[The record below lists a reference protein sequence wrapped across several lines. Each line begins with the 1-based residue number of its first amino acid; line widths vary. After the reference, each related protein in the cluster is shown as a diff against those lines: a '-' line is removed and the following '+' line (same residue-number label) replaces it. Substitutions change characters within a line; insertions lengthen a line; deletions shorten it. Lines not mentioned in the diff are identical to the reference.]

1 MYRFRSEPD
10 LLRLLNKRRNNK
22 DCDGLRDEINHQ
34 PSNKSQHSLI
44 ISNRL
49 RQHQQ
54 LIKSHQLNRKQSQQK
69 FLSDS
74 KSEGMMINSPLLK
87 QDENLNLLT
96 CDNNSPD
103 RPSDN
108 QYNSTIK
115 TKIRNSRL
123 SLSDLS
129 LTRGTQPVVSSSST
143 NQQRLNNLRLVGL
156 ITRLRP
162 SLTRKNTSNSAQQ
175 IESEEPTLSNQTIN
189 PESINHQSEPTTVS
203 ILSSQQ
209 MTITSTLTNHKTQT
223 NSQTKPT
230 TIRPQTPDLTN
241 SRPKSPSL
249 INLANL
255 VENWGGGGPSE
266 LSYRLPDPPSP
277 ISAFEINLSTQ
288 SNNSQS
294 RSEMFNVPSSQEL
307 SEEWSEPSS
316 LGSLP
321 PSEHPESNRSNA
333 PGPSQ
338 PEHLANHQSSSELE
352 IKLKDEESED
362 DDDVLGDE
370 ELYSAQTH
378 LSPKDEILTIYS
390 PSREVLHIIFQD
402 LNGDDLIAEPVKLQS
417 SQKNYHWLRAFTISV
432 LKNERNLTINSS
444 RSSSSS
450 FSSSISEAFHQLL
463 PCSSTPSPVFM
474 STKSFNNSLDP
485 LQSSQSHSSDIIRPG
500 TSHASEQN
508 PTIAETF
515 LSGSNLRMDARNEL
529 KMLKRSQKIRNESVF
544 HKAVVKK
551 LSTSWRAISA
561 NVGFP
566 RENETA
572 NVLIKKKDKA
582 SAKGQ
587 KSGGNKNNEMVR
599 IIKEQALKFEKERHG
614 LTSKLVKL
622 TSSNQVLEREVEAEV
637 KYGPYSI
644 PCMPL
649 KCNLMPG
656 VDFGW

>member
-1 MYRFRSEPD
+1 MYQFRSEPD
-10 LLRLLNKRRNNK
+10 LLRLLNNRRNNK

-34 PSNKSQHSLI
+34 PSYKSQHSLI
-44 ISNRL
+44 INNRL

-54 LIKSHQLNRKQSQQK
+54 LIKSHQLDRKQSQQK

-74 KSEGMMINSPLLK
+74 KSEGMMINSPLLN

-108 QYNSTIK
+108 QYDSTIK

-209 MTITSTLTNHKTQT
+209 MTISTST
-223 NSQTKPT
+223 TKPT

-241 SRPKSPSL
+241 SRPKSPSQ

-294 RSEMFNVPSSQEL
+294 RSEMSNVPSSQEL

-316 LGSLP
+316 LGSDYPYHHKNTQNLT
-321 PSEHPESNRSNA
+321 
-333 PGPSQ
+333 
-338 PEHLANHQSSSELE
+338 ANHQSSSELE
-352 IKLKDEESED
+352 IKRKDEESED

-378 LSPKDEILTIYS
+378 LSPKDEILPIYS
-390 PSREVLHIIFQD
+390 PSREVACKVTIIT
-402 LNGDDLIAEPVKLQS
+402 E
-417 SQKNYHWLRAFTISV
+417 
-432 LKNERNLTINSS
+432 E
-444 RSSSSS
+444 
-450 FSSSISEAFHQLL
+450 
-463 PCSSTPSPVFM
+463 
-474 STKSFNNSLDP
+474 
-485 LQSSQSHSSDIIRPG
+485 
-500 TSHASEQN
+500 
-508 PTIAETF
+508 
-515 LSGSNLRMDARNEL
+515 LSLRMDARNEL

-551 LSTSWRAISA
+551 LSTSWRTISA

-572 NVLIKKKDKA
+572 NVLIKKKSTNIL
-582 SAKGQ
+582 SAKSILTG
-587 KSGGNKNNEMVR
+587 
-599 IIKEQALKFEKERHG
+599 EK
-614 LTSKLVKL
+614 T
-622 TSSNQVLEREVEAEV
+622 EA
-637 KYGPYSI
+637 KAP
-644 PCMPL
+644 
-649 KCNLMPG
+649 KK
-656 VDFGW
+656 

>member
-209 MTITSTLTNHKTQT
+209 MTISTST
-223 NSQTKPT
+223 TKPT

-277 ISAFEINLSTQ
+277 ISAFEINLS
-288 SNNSQS
+288 SHLN
-294 RSEMFNVPSSQEL
+294 RSLNQDQICSNVPSSQEL
-307 SEEWSEPSS
+307 SEEWSEPSIR
-316 LGSLP
+316 SLP

-352 IKLKDEESED
+352 IKRKDEESED

-378 LSPKDEILTIYS
+378 LSPKDEILPIYS
-390 PSREVLHIIFQD
+390 PSREVLHIIVQD
-402 LNGDDLIAEPVKLQS
+402 LNGDDLVAEP
-417 SQKNYHWLRAFTISV
+417 
-432 LKNERNLTINSS
+432 RNLTINSS

-508 PTIAETF
+508 PTRAEKF

-529 KMLKRSQKIRNESVF
+529 KMLKRSQKIRNESYHSSLSRNSWWVPGVF

-551 LSTSWRAISA
+551 LSTSWRTIFA

>member
-1 MYRFRSEPD
+1 MYQFRSEPD
-10 LLRLLNKRRNNK
+10 LLRLLNNRRNNK

-44 ISNRL
+44 INNRL

-54 LIKSHQLNRKQSQQK
+54 LIKSHQLDRKQSQQK

-74 KSEGMMINSPLLK
+74 KSEGMMINSPLLN

-103 RPSDN
+103 RPSNN

-203 ILSSQQ
+203 ILSFQQ
-209 MTITSTLTNHKTQT
+209 TSTLTNHKIRPTPKPKST
-223 NSQTKPT
+223 STTKPT
-230 TIRPQTPDLTN
+230 TIRPQTPVLTN
-241 SRPKSPSL
+241 SRPKSPSQ

-266 LSYRLPDPPSP
+266 LSYRLPDSPSP

-294 RSEMFNVPSSQEL
+294 RSEMSNVPSSQEL
-307 SEEWSEPSS
+307 NPYHNKNTQN
-316 LGSLP
+316 LT
-321 PSEHPESNRSNA
+321 
-333 PGPSQ
+333 
-338 PEHLANHQSSSELE
+338 ANHQSSSELE
-352 IKLKDEESED
+352 IKRKDEESED

-378 LSPKDEILTIYS
+378 LSPKDEILPIYS
-390 PSREVLHIIFQD
+390 PSRE
-402 LNGDDLIAEPVKLQS
+402 LQS
-417 SQKNYHWLRAFTISV
+417 SQKNYHWLRAFTILV

-500 TSHASEQN
+500 TSHASERN
-508 PTIAETF
+508 PTRAETF
-515 LSGSNLRMDARNEL
+515 LSGSNLKTEA
-529 KMLKRSQKIRNESVF
+529 
-544 HKAVVKK
+544 KA
-551 LSTSWRAISA
+551 
-561 NVGFP
+561 P
-566 RENETA
+566 
-572 NVLIKKKDKA
+572 KKK
-582 SAKGQ
+582 
-587 KSGGNKNNEMVR
+587 
-599 IIKEQALKFEKERHG
+599 EKEVG
-614 LTSKLVKL
+614 LKLIERIKCKQTGKDEDKVSYLMRLASKVNNSQIASLL
-622 TSSNQVLEREVEAEV
+622 
-637 KYGPYSI
+637 
-644 PCMPL
+644 
-649 KCNLMPG
+649 
-656 VDFGW
+656 

>member
-10 LLRLLNKRRNNK
+10 LLRLLNNRRNNK

-44 ISNRL
+44 INNRL
-49 RQHQQ
+49 RQNQQ

-69 FLSDS
+69 FLSDY
-74 KSEGMMINSPLLK
+74 KSEGMMINSPLLN
-87 QDENLNLLT
+87 QDKKLNLLT

-108 QYNSTIK
+108 QYDSTIK

-162 SLTRKNTSNSAQQ
+162 SLTRKNTFNSAQQ
-175 IESEEPTLSNQTIN
+175 IESEESTLSNQTIN

-209 MTITSTLTNHKTQT
+209 MTISTST
-223 NSQTKPT
+223 TKPT

-241 SRPKSPSL
+241 SRPKSPSQ

-255 VENWGGGGPSE
+255 VENWGGGDQPIHPVKQ
-266 LSYRLPDPPSP
+266 LSK
-277 ISAFEINLSTQ
+277 Q
-288 SNNSQS
+288 SQPFSQPG
-294 RSEMFNVPSSQEL
+294 SEMSNVPSTQEL

-333 PGPSQ
+333 PGRSQ
-338 PEHLANHQSSSELE
+338 PEHLANHQSSSKLE
-352 IKLKDEESED
+352 IKRKDEESED

-370 ELYSAQTH
+370 GLYSAQTH
-378 LSPKDEILTIYS
+378 LSPKDEILPIYS
-390 PSREVLHIIFQD
+390 PSR
-402 LNGDDLIAEPVKLQS
+402 
-417 SQKNYHWLRAFTISV
+417 
-432 LKNERNLTINSS
+432 ERNLTINSS

-450 FSSSISEAFHQLL
+450 SSSSISEVFHQLL
-463 PCSSTPSPVFM
+463 PCSSTPPEI
-474 STKSFNNSLDP
+474 SLKT
-485 LQSSQSHSSDIIRPG
+485 SQTVH
-500 TSHASEQN
+500 Q
-508 PTIAETF
+508 
-515 LSGSNLRMDARNEL
+515 RMDARNEL
-529 KMLKRSQKIRNESVF
+529 KMLKRSQKIRNESDHSSLSRNSWWVPGVF

-551 LSTSWRAISA
+551 LSTSWRKISA
-561 NVGFP
+561 NVGLP

-572 NVLIKKKDKA
+572 NVIIKKKKQR
-582 SAKGQ
+582 Q
-587 KSGGNKNNEMVR
+587 KHPR
-599 IIKEQALKFEKERHG
+599 RREK
-614 LTSKLVKL
+614 K
-622 TSSNQVLEREVEAEV
+622 
-637 KYGPYSI
+637 
-644 PCMPL
+644 
-649 KCNLMPG
+649 
-656 VDFGW
+656 